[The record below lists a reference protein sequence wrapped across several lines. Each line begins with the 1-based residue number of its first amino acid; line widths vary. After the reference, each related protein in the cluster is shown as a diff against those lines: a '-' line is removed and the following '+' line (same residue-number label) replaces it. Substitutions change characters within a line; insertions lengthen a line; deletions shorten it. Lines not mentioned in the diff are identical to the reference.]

1 MVKTITPPNDNV
13 NGTLIISYPFIIF
26 AFVMG
31 FLFILSFI
39 LDILDLLKDKTQQR
53 IEKHMMKITIIVNI
67 MTILIS
73 IYVTMLPIFIFI
85 WLLTAME
92 LNELKIEHRLRKM
105 QKLYKKIEKEVETNE
120 KP

>member
-1 MVKTITPPNDNV
+1 
-13 NGTLIISYPFIIF
+13 
-26 AFVMG
+26 MG
-31 FLFILSFI
+31 FLFITCFV
-39 LDILDLLKDKTQQR
+39 LDILDLLKNETQQY

-85 WLLTAME
+85 WLLTAIQ
-92 LNELKIEHRLRKM
+92 LNEMRIEHQLRKM
-105 QKLYKKIEKEVETNE
+105 QKLYNKIEKEVETNE